1 MTETADF
8 GIRGGFCIMMRSL
21 WTAGSGMVAQQAN
34 VDVIANNL
42 ANVNTTGFKKMRT
55 DFQDLIY
62 QAVRQAGAASGP
74 DNMLPTGVQMGSG
87 TRQVATQHIFTM
99 GNLTS
104 TGNSLDVAIQ
114 GDGFFQITLP
124 DGTLG
129 YTRDGTFKKDGQGRI
144 VNSEGYFL
152 EPAIT
157 IPTTATEVSI
167 SAEGIVSATI
177 PNQTATQQIGQIQLA
192 RFVNPAGLNS
202 IGGNLFKETDASG
215 TAVIG
220 NPGTDG
226 AGTLVQK
233 YIEMSNVQVVEE
245 MVNMI
250 VAQRAY
256 EINAKAVTTS
266 DEMLSTANTMKR

>member
-1 MTETADF
+1 
-8 GIRGGFCIMMRSL
+8 MMRAL

-62 QAVRQAGAASGP
+62 QTVRQAGATTGN
-74 DNMLPTGVQMGSG
+74 DNMLPTGVQMGHG
-87 TRQVATQHIFTM
+87 TRQVATQHLFTQ
-99 GNLTS
+99 GSLES
-104 TGNSLDVAIQ
+104 TGNNLDIAIQ
-114 GDGFFQITLP
+114 GDGFFQITMP

-129 YTRDGTFKKDGQGRI
+129 YTRDGGFKKDSQGRI
-144 VNSEGYFL
+144 VTSEGYFL
-152 EPAIT
+152 EPQIT
-157 IPTTATEVSI
+157 IPTNATEVTI
-167 SAEGIVSATI
+167 SAEGVVTATI
-177 PNQTATQQIGQIQLA
+177 PNQTTPQNLGQLELA
-192 RFVNPAGLNS
+192 RFVNAAGLDS
-202 IGGNLFKETDASG
+202 IGGNLLKESAASG
-215 TAVIG
+215 TPTVG

-233 YIEMSNVQVVEE
+233 YVEMSNVQVVEE

>member
-1 MTETADF
+1 
-8 GIRGGFCIMMRSL
+8 MMRSL

-34 VDVIANNL
+34 IDVIANNL

-62 QAVRQAGAASGP
+62 QTIRQAGATTGP
-74 DNMLPTGVQMGSG
+74 DNILPTGVQMGHG
-87 TRQVATQHIFTM
+87 TRQVATQHIFTT
-99 GNLTS
+99 GPLQS
-104 TGNSLDVAIQ
+104 TGNTLDVAIQ
-114 GDGFFQITLP
+114 GDGFFQITMP
-124 DGTLG
+124 DGTIG

-144 VNSEGYFL
+144 ETSEGYFL
-152 EPAIT
+152 EPQIT

-167 SAEGIVSATI
+167 SSEGIVTATI
-177 PNQTATQQIGQIQLA
+177 PGQATPQTLGQIEIA
-192 RFVNPAGLNS
+192 RFVNPAGLES
-202 IGGNLFKETDASG
+202 IGGNLFKETAASG
-215 TAVIG
+215 TPTVV
-220 NPGTDG
+220 NPGNEG

-233 YIEMSNVQVVEE
+233 YLEMSNVQVVEE

-250 VAQRAY
+250 VGQRAY

>member
-1 MTETADF
+1 
-8 GIRGGFCIMMRSL
+8 MMRAL

-34 VDVIANNL
+34 IDVIANNL

-62 QAVRQAGAASGP
+62 QTVRQAGATTGP
-74 DNMLPTGVQMGSG
+74 DNVLPTGVQMGHG

-99 GNLTS
+99 GSLQS

-114 GDGFFQITLP
+114 GDGFFQITMP
-124 DGTLG
+124 DGTIG

-144 VNSEGYFL
+144 ETSEGYFL
-152 EPAIT
+152 EPQIT
-157 IPTTATEVSI
+157 IPTTATDVTI
-167 SAEGIVSATI
+167 STEGIVTASI
-177 PNQTATQQIGQIQLA
+177 PGQAAPQTLGQIEIA
-192 RFVNPAGLNS
+192 RFVNPAGLDS
-202 IGGNLFKETDASG
+202 IGSNLFKETVASG
-215 TAVIG
+215 TPTVG
-220 NPGTDG
+220 NPGNEG

-250 VAQRAY
+250 VGQRAY

>member
-1 MTETADF
+1 
-8 GIRGGFCIMMRSL
+8 MMRSL

-34 VDVIANNL
+34 IDVIANNL

-62 QAVRQAGAASGP
+62 QTIRQAGATTGT
-74 DNMLPTGVQMGSG
+74 DNMLPTGVQMGHG
-87 TRQVATQHIFTM
+87 TRQVATQHIYTM
-99 GNLTS
+99 GSLSS
-104 TGNSLDVAIQ
+104 TGNALDVAIQ
-114 GDGFFQITLP
+114 GDGFFQITMP

-152 EPAIT
+152 EPQIT
-157 IPTTATEVSI
+157 IPSNATEVTI
-167 SAEGIVSATI
+167 SAEGVVTATI
-177 PNQTATQQIGQIQLA
+177 PNQTAVQNLGQIEIA
-192 RFVNPAGLNS
+192 RFVNAAGLSS
-202 IGGNLFKETDASG
+202 IGGNLLKETAASG
-215 TAVIG
+215 TPTVV
-220 NPGTDG
+220 NPGSDG

-250 VAQRAY
+250 VGQRAY

>member
-1 MTETADF
+1 
-8 GIRGGFCIMMRSL
+8 MMRSL

-34 VDVIANNL
+34 IDVIANNL

-62 QAVRQAGAASGP
+62 QTIRQAGATTGP
-74 DNMLPTGVQMGSG
+74 DNILPTGVQMGHG
-87 TRQVATQHIFTM
+87 TRQVATQHIFTT
-99 GNLTS
+99 GPLQS
-104 TGNSLDVAIQ
+104 TGNTLDVAIQ
-114 GDGFFQITLP
+114 GDGFFQITMP
-124 DGTLG
+124 DGTIG

-144 VNSEGYFL
+144 ETSEGYFL
-152 EPAIT
+152 EPQIT

-167 SAEGIVSATI
+167 STEGIVTATI
-177 PNQTATQQIGQIQLA
+177 PGQTTPQTLGQIEIA
-192 RFVNPAGLNS
+192 RFVNPAGLES
-202 IGGNLFKETDASG
+202 IGGNLFKETAASG
-215 TAVIG
+215 TPTVV
-220 NPGTDG
+220 NPGNEG

-233 YIEMSNVQVVEE
+233 YLEMSNVQVVEE

-250 VAQRAY
+250 VGQRAY

>member
-1 MTETADF
+1 
-8 GIRGGFCIMMRSL
+8 MMRSL

-34 VDVIANNL
+34 IDVIANNL

-62 QAVRQAGAASGP
+62 QTIRQAGATTGP
-74 DNMLPTGVQMGSG
+74 DNILPTGVQMGHG
-87 TRQVATQHIFTM
+87 TRQVATQHIFTT
-99 GNLTS
+99 GPLQS
-104 TGNSLDVAIQ
+104 TGNTLDVAIQ
-114 GDGFFQITLP
+114 GDGFFQITMP

-144 VNSEGYFL
+144 ETSEGYFL
-152 EPAIT
+152 EPQIT

-167 SAEGIVSATI
+167 STEGIVTATI
-177 PNQTATQQIGQIQLA
+177 PGQTTPQTLGQIEIA
-192 RFVNPAGLNS
+192 RFVNPAGLDS
-202 IGGNLFKETDASG
+202 IGGNLFKETVASG
-215 TAVIG
+215 TPTVG
-220 NPGTDG
+220 NPGNEG

-233 YIEMSNVQVVEE
+233 YLEMSNVQVVEE

-250 VAQRAY
+250 VGQRAY